1 MAVIGNMHMDTR
13 VIKVADFKSEV
24 QFDLR
29 GRLEAAVASEATKMA
44 VIGNRHMDTRVI
56 KAAES

>member
-1 MAVIGNMHMDTR
+1 M
-13 VIKVADFKSEV
+13 ADFKSEV

-29 GRLEAAVASEATKMA
+29 GRLEAAVASEATKMS